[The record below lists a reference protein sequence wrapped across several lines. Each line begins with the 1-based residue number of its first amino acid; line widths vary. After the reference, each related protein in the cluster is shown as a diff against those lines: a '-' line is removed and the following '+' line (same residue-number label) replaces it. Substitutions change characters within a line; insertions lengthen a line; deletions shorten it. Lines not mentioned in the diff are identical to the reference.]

1 MGRPAHARA
10 MARTRDAA
18 RDALDALADA
28 ARAIARDVKSQDAS
42 TAYGDAHG
50 SALTTSDV
58 HLLGKLFDAFAAN
71 DGDGWRE
78 TRARGGARVFLRA
91 SADASTTRAHQV
103 LGTCETRATADE
115 VFAFFSDA
123 SAFDAR
129 FRALDEMFKGGD
141 VLSYRLYDDMLR
153 SEVGGGGE
161 GMEGRA
167 RATRARRFPGFGRGD
182 GPPKF
187 GELFERLERS
197 GKDGRESAGGG
208 DRTVGMSSGKP
219 AMETLEAVP
228 RTRAEAPDANN
239 PLGCRPG
246 HAILR
251 GAFRLPSIIRDRDFV
266 WEQLTMKLPNGAVVV
281 AAQSVENGVINA
293 VAPPLEGHVRGKII
307 VSGYYAAPNPATG
320 GSTLYYVVQADP
332 KGHLPMWVVN
342 AVAPNQ
348 AENVARLRNVLDAPK
363 K

>member
-1 MGRPAHARA
+1 MAHARDD
-10 MARTRDAA
+10 DAA
-18 RDALDALADA
+18 DALDALADA
-28 ARAIARDVKSQDAS
+28 ARTIARDVKSADALV
-42 TAYGDAHG
+42 AYGDAHG
-50 SALTTSDV
+50 SALTTSDGN
-58 HLLGKLFDAFAAN
+58 LLGKLFDAFAAS

-78 TRARGGARVFLRA
+78 TRGRGGRG
-91 SADASTTRAHQV
+91 ADASTSRAHQV

-153 SEVGGGGE
+153 K

-187 GELFERLERS
+187 GELFDRLERS
-197 GKDGRESAGGG
+197 GRGGRESADGGN
-208 DRTVGMSSGKP
+208 RTVRMSSRKP
-219 AMETLEAVP
+219 AMETLETVP